1 MSQIALPYDTASK
14 TESGPSNI
22 AGAKLRP
29 KAPTLRDGVL
39 TVLSRGAFTAD
50 EIAERMGRSV
60 LAVRPRVAELAA
72 AGAIIDTG
80 ARRKN
85 SSGSSA
91 TVWRL
96 K

>member
-39 TVLSRGAFTAD
+39 TVLSRGSFTAD
-50 EIAERMGRSV
+50 EVAERMGKSI
-60 LAVRPRVAELAA
+60 LAVRPRIAELAA
-72 AGAIIDTG
+72 AGALIDTG
-80 ARRKN
+80 MRRKN
-85 SSGSSA
+85 ASGANA
-91 TVWRL
+91 TVWR
-96 K
+96 KA